1 MTQPWT
7 DEDARI
13 LRAKHYADL
22 RAPADSPM
30 HQRGVVYGKALDHI
44 EALEARV
51 AELEAEVAQGRKLE
65 REAVVAWLRDR
76 ANTEPCPTELA
87 HASDAIEAG
96 EHIKAT
102 P

>member
-51 AELEAEVAQGRKLE
+51 AELEAAIACPRHMLDEDAKDAARRAVAE
-65 REAVVAWLRDR
+65 RIAKE
-76 ANTEPCPTELA
+76 
-87 HASDAIEAG
+87 G
-96 EHIKAT
+96 K
-102 P
+102 

>member
-51 AELEAEVAQGRKLE
+51 AELEAVAE
-65 REAVVAWLRDR
+65 RIAKEGK
-76 ANTEPCPTELA
+76 E
-87 HASDAIEAG
+87 
-96 EHIKAT
+96 
-102 P
+102 